1 MALLDIKELE
11 GFSGVFRGK
20 AGNAFGRMLMHWLSV
35 DKMNELY
42 ARHEDVSGPDFARDV
57 LADIGMKVQIGF
69 ADGAFVEDVPY
80 GGGAAVPDGAACGI
94 SEGESALEMLDRLL
108 PQGPFI
114 TISNHPCGHVD
125 GIALVD
131 IFGHLRPG

>member
-35 DKMNELY
+35 DRINELY

-57 LADIGMKVQIGF
+57 LADIGIKVQIGF
-69 ADGAFVEDVPY
+69 AEGAFMGDVPSD
-80 GGGAAVPDGAACGI
+80 GVAAVPAGEICGI
-94 SEGESALEMLDRLL
+94 SEG
-108 PQGPFI
+108 
-114 TISNHPCGHVD
+114 
-125 GIALVD
+125 
-131 IFGHLRPG
+131 